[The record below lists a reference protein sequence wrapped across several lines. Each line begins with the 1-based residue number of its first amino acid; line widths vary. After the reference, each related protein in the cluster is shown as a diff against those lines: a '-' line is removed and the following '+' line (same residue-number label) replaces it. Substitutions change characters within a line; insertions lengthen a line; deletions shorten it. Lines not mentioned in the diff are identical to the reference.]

1 MLESDRSS
9 GAGNL
14 GQGEFLPL
22 QCGNAQTEA
31 ISFLFFFFLSLKS
44 WFIITPLDTL
54 DLDIHHELI
63 WSMGNSEADVEGN
76 RTTYVL
82 VRLAQEMG
90 EGELSPELTG
100 GS

>member
-1 MLESDRSS
+1 
-9 GAGNL
+9 
-14 GQGEFLPL
+14 
-22 QCGNAQTEA
+22 
-31 ISFLFFFFLSLKS
+31 
-44 WFIITPLDTL
+44 
-54 DLDIHHELI
+54 
-63 WSMGNSEADVEGN
+63 MGNSEADVEGN